1 VLNRTLRIVRG
12 PPLLG
17 ICENCNM
24 QFSGGLS
31 QLAKSDIQQQFN
43 LHNCK
48 REDVNQ
54 APAPLHLISDGNL
67 KRCSVCGYPF
77 QPDVKPSMSVA
88 FASHLR
94 KAHQPGQTTEDVT
107 QVAKE

>member
-1 VLNRTLRIVRG
+1 METVPKRSLRIVQG
-12 PPLLG
+12 TPLLG
-17 ICENCNM
+17 ICQICNM

-43 LHNCK
+43 LHKCK
-48 REDVNQ
+48 REDLNQ
-54 APAPLHLISDGNL
+54 APAPPRLISDGNL

-88 FASHLR
+88 FADHLF
-94 KAHQPGQTTEDVT
+94 KAHKPVP
-107 QVAKE
+107 

>member
-1 VLNRTLRIVRG
+1 VPERTLRIVRG
-12 PPLLG
+12 TPLLG

-43 LHNCK
+43 LHKCK

-54 APAPLHLISDGNL
+54 PPPPPHLIADGNL
-67 KRCSVCGYPF
+67 KRCSICRCPF
-77 QPDVKPSMSVA
+77 RSDVKPSMSVA
-88 FASHLR
+88 FADHLS
-94 KAHQPGQTTEDVT
+94 KAHKSGQTTGDFSP
-107 QVAKE
+107 A